1 MLPYIIYSFGIYLC
15 DFLIIMVISRIPR
28 TITVQVIGIF
38 KCDTTPDTKQ
48 IISSKIFCDDF
59 EHFIWRYFHFFLS
72 FCINNFYRV
81 FDVKMVFFKWYRLDS
96 PGLDS
101 QKQELFWQPANLISY
116 ETYQSKIVTFGRLLL
131 TALTNLVHV
140 RAIKLIFFNGDLIQK
155 LWFYEIILV

>member
-1 MLPYIIYSFGIYLC
+1 MGIYFC
-15 DFLIIMVISRIPR
+15 NFLIIMVISRIPR
-28 TITVQVIGIF
+28 TITVQVISIF

-59 EHFIWRYFHFFLS
+59 EHFIWRYFHFFLF

-101 QKQELFWQPANLISY
+101 QKQELFWQPANLIS
-116 ETYQSKIVTFGRLLL
+116 
-131 TALTNLVHV
+131 ALTHLVMILFMHNLDL
-140 RAIKLIFFNGDLIQK
+140 KPLILRNNFSLTSVVASKSLLRFSVTRFFNK
-155 LWFYEIILV
+155 S